1 MNYFVPMD
9 RSYMP
14 NIRGQAT
21 SGYIVINFLM
31 VFH

>member
-1 MNYFVPMD
+1 MPMG

-21 SGYIVINFLM
+21 TRYIVINFLM

>member
-1 MNYFVPMD
+1 MPMG

-21 SGYIVINFLM
+21 SRCLVINFLM